1 MMMTTSTQEERR
13 NMRRL
18 EIDGEYLKMMLA
30 SGASVNLIDEVTYKR
45 IYKGKAK
52 TLEQAKQ

>member
-1 MMMTTSTQEERR
+1 
-13 NMRRL
+13 MRRL
-18 EIDGEYLKMMLA
+18 EINREYLEMLLDC
-30 SGASVNLIDEVTYKR
+30 GASVNLIDEDTYQR